1 MRMLIVTG
9 MVAAT
14 LGSISIPAAARS
26 NVDLF
31 VNIGPPP
38 MPVVEAVAA
47 PRVGFVWVPG
57 FWEWRHRRHI
67 WVAGH
72 NSRPRPGVGY
82 EPARRIERDGRWGY
96 VRPGWRVASR

>member
-1 MRMLIVTG
+1 MRKLIVAG
-9 MVAAT
+9 MVAAA
-14 LGSISIPAAARS
+14 LAGVSIPAAARS

-38 MPVVEAVAA
+38 PVVEVVAA

-57 FWEWRHRRHI
+57 FWEWRHGRHI
-67 WVAGH
+67 WVGGH
-72 NSRPRPGVGY
+72 YIRHRHGFVY
-82 EPARRIERDGRWGY
+82 EPARWIERDGRWGY